1 MIPDRVA
8 SDGVYSTSIDGQ
20 VAIPSPSI
28 AGPVA
33 IPDGAVSRV
42 LLEGSP

>member
-8 SDGVYSTSIDGQ
+8 SDGVYSTSIVGQ
-20 VAIPSPSI
+20 AAIPSLPS

-33 IPDGAVSRV
+33 IPEASVSRV